1 MPPFCLHCTMA
12 RKAPKRKVARGRR
25 SPETPSFLQKA
36 CHALLLPPKT
46 GPFREALLVGRA
58 TFRRGARTFRQSG
71 SIRRKGRNA
80 SCAER
85 RPPLPLITPTKLSP
99 RTVLCQ
105 KNGHAIAKTFLR
117 PPLNSP
123 HRPARHDL
131 VISSRSSVQKNGAPR
146 LGTRLSSMSA
156 GRGAPGKTG
165 DRSVVAF
172 FLSDG
177 PCKGERP
184 FCSSP
189 RPARSRTARQGRVPE
204 KARGSGPGLPETFM
218 REPRG
223 VRPAASPHPSPAGN
237 SGASLASC
245 SPGAC
250 FRPFVFDGSLPL
262 VHAHGGRGRA
272 GACPARRRGRP
283 APPFPSRRARDG
295 LRTPAPR
302 STPPFRDCR
311 RRRRPTPPSS
321 A

>member
-1 MPPFCLHCTMA
+1 MHHGTE
-12 RKAPKRKVARGRR
+12 
-25 SPETPSFLQKA
+25 SPEAQGCARSAQSGNAIFFAKSVPCPAS
-36 CHALLLPPKT
+36 PPKNR
-46 GPFREALLVGRA
+46 PFS
-58 TFRRGARTFRQSG
+58 RGSP
-71 SIRRKGRNA
+71 RRKGHVPP
-80 SCAER
+80 R
-85 RPPLPLITPTKLSP
+85 RKALPPLRQHPEERKKRI
-99 RTVLCQ
+99 LCGTSSAPSAHNANEAVTACRSLPEKWSCRRQ
-105 KNGHAIAKTFLR
+105 NISQTTTELTAQAC
-117 PPLNSP
+117 
-123 HRPARHDL
+123 ARHDL
-131 VISSRSSVQKNGAPR
+131 VISSRSTAQKNGAPR

-172 FLSDG
+172 FLSDE

-204 KARGSGPGLPETFM
+204 KARGSGPGLPETSM
-218 REPRG
+218 RVPRG
-223 VRPAASPHPSPAGN
+223 VRPAASPSPAGN
-237 SGASLASC
+237 SDASLASC

-262 VHAHGGRGRA
+262 VHAHGGKGRA
-272 GACPARRRGRP
+272 GACPARRRVRP
-283 APPFPSRRARDG
+283 APPFPSRRAHDG